1 MDKLPVIVIGAGGHA
16 KVLIDILHRHQRKI
30 IGCTDTNYG
39 LTGIRV
45 MGEEILGDDEII
57 LKHNPHEIH
66 LVNGLGSIGKT
77 NRRQLIFEKYEKLG
91 YVFETLVHDTAI
103 ISEEVGLAQG
113 AQVMA
118 GVILQS
124 GVHVMKNAL
133 VNTGAA
139 IDHDCH
145 ISAHAH
151 IAPRAVLNGAVSVGL
166 SAFVG
171 SGAVVIQ
178 GVTIGHDAVIG
189 AGAVVLKD
197 VPAEHKMVGVPAR
210 RIS

>member
-16 KVLIDILHRHQRKI
+16 KVLIDILHRNGVEI
-30 IGCTDTNYG
+30 VGCTDTNYG

-45 MGEEILGDDEII
+45 MGEKILGDDEVI
-57 LKHNPHEIH
+57 LNYPPREVH
-66 LVNGLGSIGKT
+66 LVNALGSIGKT
-77 NRRQLIFEKYEKLG
+77 NRRQRIFEKYEKLG
-91 YVFETLVHDTAI
+91 YVFETLVHETAI
-103 ISEEVGLAQG
+103 LSEEVGLAQG
-113 AQVMA
+113 AQIMA

-133 VNTGAA
+133 INTGAS

-151 IAPRAVLNGAVSVGL
+151 IAPRAVLNGAVSIGL

-171 SGAVVIQ
+171 AGAVIIQ

-197 VPAEHKMVGVPAR
+197 VPPEHKMVGVPAR
-210 RIS
+210 RIA

>member
-1 MDKLPVIVIGAGGHA
+1 MDNLPIIVIGAGGHA
-16 KVLIDILHRHQRKI
+16 KVLIDILHRAERKI

-57 LKHNPHEIH
+57 LKYKPSEVH

-77 NRRQLIFEKYEKLG
+77 NRRQRIFEKYEKLG
-91 YVFETLVHDTAI
+91 YVFATLVHETAI

-118 GVILQS
+118 GAVLQS

-133 VNTGAA
+133 INTSATV
-139 IDHDCH
+139 DHDCH

-151 IAPRAVLNGAVSVGL
+151 IAPRAVLSGAVSIGL

-171 SGAVVIQ
+171 AGAVVIQ
-178 GVTIGHDAVIG
+178 GITIGHNAVIG
-189 AGAVVLKD
+189 AGAVILKD
-197 VPAEHKMVGVPAR
+197 VPPEHKMVGVPAR
-210 RIS
+210 RIA